1 MGSGVYRMFCVFN
14 LCEGILWISL
24 AVGFVLVWWR
34 KRRNT
39 DLMVTSGLL
48 FTMFGISDF
57 VEIKTGAWYKPWWL
71 LVWKA
76 STLLGL
82 VVVFV
87 LFRKRRRQPL

>member
-1 MGSGVYRMFCVFN
+1 VESGVYRVFRIFN

-24 AVGFVLVWWR
+24 AVGFVLVLWR
-34 KRRNT
+34 KRQNAG
-39 DLMVTSGLL
+39 LMATSGLL
-48 FTMFGISDF
+48 LMMFGISDF
-57 VEIKTGAWYKPWWL
+57 VEIGTGGWYKPWWL

-87 LFRKRRRQPL
+87 LFRRRRRQPL